1 MEADL
6 HTADSLFYSQCILQ
20 NRGRMGTTEAVTKVL
35 PDTRR
40 GLRTLAWQGA
50 VLLPLIAWLYARV
63 IPHLVRD
70 WWNDPN
76 FSHGFLVPLFSVFL
90 VWQDRQRLGELP
102 PRPSW
107 LGLAVMAGAMMVL
120 IVGTLGAELFLS
132 RSSLI
137 FLIAGLI
144 IYFLG
149 WSHLRALLFPV
160 AFLFLMVPI
169 PAILFNQITIPLQ
182 FLASTMASG
191 LVAELGVPVLRQGN
205 IIQLP
210 GMTLEVAEACSG
222 IRSLMSLTTV
232 AVIYAYF
239 LETRFVPRV
248 LLSVSAVPIAV
259 IANGLRVTGTA
270 LLAYYWNKEAA
281 EGFFHNFS
289 GWLIF
294 VLSLLMLF
302 SLQGLMGWLRKV
314 RKPRQPQGAGS

>member
-1 MEADL
+1 
-6 HTADSLFYSQCILQ
+6 
-20 NRGRMGTTEAVTKVL
+20 MGTTEAVDNVL
-35 PDTRR
+35 PQTRSQ
-40 GLRTLAWQGA
+40 LRRVAWQA
-50 VLLPLIAWLYARV
+50 LVLLPLIAWLYAKV
-63 IPHLVRD
+63 IPALVDD

-76 FSHGFLVPLFSVFL
+76 FSHGFLVPLFSIFL
-90 VWQDRQRLGELP
+90 VWQDRKRLSELP
-102 PRPSW
+102 VRPSA
-107 LGLAVMAGAMMVL
+107 LGWMAMAGAMAVL
-120 IVGTLGAELFLS
+120 TVGTLGAELFLS

-137 FLIAGLI
+137 FLIAGMI
-144 IYFLG
+144 VYFLG
-149 WSHLRALLFPV
+149 WGHLRALLFPV
-160 AFLFLMVPI
+160 LFLFLMVPI

-182 FLASTMASG
+182 FLASTMAGG

-239 LETRFVPRV
+239 LESKFFPRA
-248 LLSVSAVPIAV
+248 LLSLSAVPIAV

-270 LLAYYWNKEAA
+270 LLAYYWDQEAA

-302 SLQGLMGWLRKV
+302 SLQGLMGWLRKR
-314 RKPRQPQGAGS
+314 RKPQGAAS

>member
-1 MEADL
+1 M
-6 HTADSLFYSQCILQ
+6 S
-20 NRGRMGTTEAVTKVL
+20 TTQAASAKV
-35 PDTRR
+35 PTSATRR
-40 GLRTLAWQGA
+40 DLRGLAWQGVA
-50 VLLPLIAWLYARV
+50 LLPLVAWLYAGV
-63 IPHLVRD
+63 IPHLVSD

-76 FSHGFLVPLFSVFL
+76 FSHGFLVPLFSIFL
-90 VWQDRQRLGELP
+90 VWQDRKRLSELP
-102 PRPSW
+102 VRPAW
-107 LGLAVMAGAMMVL
+107 LGLGLMAGAMMVL
-120 IVGTLGAELFLS
+120 VVGTLGAELFLS

-137 FLIAGLI
+137 FLIAGMI
-144 IYFLG
+144 VYFLG
-149 WSHLRALLFPV
+149 WRFLRALLFPV
-160 AFLFLMVPI
+160 GFLFLMVPI

-239 LETRFVPRV
+239 LETKFVPRA

-259 IANGLRVTGTA
+259 IANSLRVTGTA
-270 LLAYYWNKEAA
+270 LLAFYWGQEAA

-294 VLSLLMLF
+294 VLSLIMLF
-302 SLQGLMGWLRKV
+302 SLQGLMGWMRRRWATKEA
-314 RKPRQPQGAGS
+314 RS

>member
-1 MEADL
+1 
-6 HTADSLFYSQCILQ
+6 
-20 NRGRMGTTEAVTKVL
+20 MGTTPAATPKVVSPEAQR
-35 PDTRR
+35 DQR
-40 GLRTLAWQGA
+40 GLAWQGVA
-50 VLLPLIAWLYARV
+50 LLPLIAWLYAGV
-63 IPHLVRD
+63 IPHLVSD

-76 FSHGFLVPLFSVFL
+76 FSHGFLVPVFAIFL
-90 VWQDRQRLGELP
+90 VWQDRKRLSELP
-102 PRPSW
+102 VRPAW
-107 LGLAVMAGAMMVL
+107 LGLGLMAGAML
-120 IVGTLGAELFLS
+120 ILVVGTLGAELFLS

-137 FLIAGLI
+137 FLIAGMI
-144 IYFLG
+144 VYFLG
-149 WSHLRALLFPV
+149 WRFLRALLFPV
-160 AFLFLMVPI
+160 GFLFLMVPI

-182 FLASTMASG
+182 FLASGMASG

-239 LETRFVPRV
+239 LESKWGPRL

-294 VLSLLMLF
+294 VLSLIMLF
-302 SLQGLMGWLRKV
+302 ALQGLMGWV
-314 RKPRQPQGAGS
+314 RRRWATKEGRS

>member
-1 MEADL
+1 MS
-6 HTADSLFYSQCILQ
+6 TAQAA
-20 NRGRMGTTEAVTKVL
+20 TPKVL
-35 PDTRR
+35 LSEARDLR
-40 GLRTLAWQGA
+40 GLAWQGLA
-50 VLLPLIAWLYARV
+50 LLPLIAWLYAGV
-63 IPHLVRD
+63 IPHLVSD

-76 FSHGFLVPLFSVFL
+76 FSHGFLVPVFSIFL
-90 VWQDRQRLGELP
+90 IWQDRKRLSELP
-102 PRPSW
+102 VRPAW
-107 LGLAVMAGAMMVL
+107 LGLGLIAGAMMILV
-120 IVGTLGAELFLS
+120 VGTLGAELFLS

-144 IYFLG
+144 VYFLG
-149 WSHLRALLFPV
+149 WGFFRALLFPV
-160 AFLFLMVPI
+160 GFLFLMVPI

-182 FLASTMASG
+182 FLASGMASG

-239 LETRFVPRV
+239 LESKWGPRL

-302 SLQGLMGWLRKV
+302 SLRGLMGLLRRGRGK
-314 RKPRQPQGAGS
+314 KQESS

>member
-1 MEADL
+1 
-6 HTADSLFYSQCILQ
+6 
-20 NRGRMGTTEAVTKVL
+20 MGTTDAVRPMPQSRTEL
-35 PDTRR
+35 R
-40 GLRTLAWQGA
+40 GLVWQGIA
-50 VLLPLIAWLYARV
+50 LLPLIAWLYAGV
-63 IPHLVRD
+63 IPHLVSD
-70 WWNDPN
+70 WWNNPD
-76 FSHGFLVPLFSVFL
+76 FSHGFLVPLFSLFL
-90 VWQDRQRLGELP
+90 VWQDRKRLSELP
-102 PRPSW
+102 LRPSW
-107 LGLAVMAGAMMVL
+107 WGLAVMAGAMMQL
-120 IVGTLGAELFLS
+120 IVGTLGAEFFLS

-137 FLIAGLI
+137 LLVAGMVI
-144 IYFLG
+144 FFLG
-149 WSHLRALLFPV
+149 WGYFRALLFPLG
-160 AFLFLMVPI
+160 FLFLMIPI

-182 FLASTMASG
+182 FLASTMASS
-191 LVAELGVPVLRQGN
+191 LVAEVGVPVLRQGN

-239 LETRFVPRV
+239 LETKLLPRV

-270 LLAYYWNKEAA
+270 LLAFYWDKEAA

-302 SLQGLMGWLRKV
+302 GLQGLMSWV
-314 RKPRQPQGAGS
+314 RKRRKPKEATS

>member
-1 MEADL
+1 M
-6 HTADSLFYSQCILQ
+6 S
-20 NRGRMGTTEAVTKVL
+20 TTQAATPNVQASE
-35 PDTRR
+35 TRR
-40 GLRTLAWQGA
+40 DLRGLAWQGVA
-50 VLLPLIAWLYARV
+50 LLPLMAWLYAGV
-63 IPHLVRD
+63 IPHLVSD

-76 FSHGFLVPLFSVFL
+76 FSHGFLVPVFSIFL
-90 VWQDRQRLGELP
+90 VWQDRKRLSELP
-102 PRPSW
+102 VRPAW
-107 LGLAVMAGAMMVL
+107 LGLGLLAGAMMILV
-120 IVGTLGAELFLS
+120 VGTLGAELFLS

-144 IYFLG
+144 VYFLG
-149 WSHLRALLFPV
+149 WKFFHALLFPV
-160 AFLFLMVPI
+160 GFLFLMVPI

-182 FLASTMASG
+182 FLASGMASG

-205 IIQLP
+205 VIQLP
-210 GMTLEVAEACSG
+210 SMTLEVAEACSG

-239 LETRFVPRV
+239 LESKFWPRA
-248 LLSVSAVPIAV
+248 LLSLSAVPIAV

-270 LLAYYWNKEAA
+270 LLAYYWNQEAA

-302 SLQGLMGWLRKV
+302 SLQGLMGWLRKR
-314 RKPRQPQGAGS
+314 RKPQGAAS

>member
-1 MEADL
+1 MGITDAVS
-6 HTADSLFYSQCILQ
+6 SLPQSRAQL
-20 NRGRMGTTEAVTKVL
+20 RG
-35 PDTRR
+35 
-40 GLRTLAWQGA
+40 LAWQGIA
-50 VLLPLIAWLYARV
+50 LLPLIAWLYVGV
-63 IPHLVRD
+63 IPHLVSD

-76 FSHGFLVPLFSVFL
+76 FSHGFLVPLFSLFL
-90 VWQDRQRLGELP
+90 VWQDRKRLSELP
-102 PRPSW
+102 LRPAW
-107 LGLAVMAGAMMVL
+107 FGLLVMAGAMVVL
-120 IVGTLGAELFLS
+120 VVGTLGAELFLS

-137 FLIAGLI
+137 FLIAGI
-144 IYFLG
+144 VIYFLG
-149 WSHLRALLFPV
+149 WGHFRALLFPV
-160 AFLFLMVPI
+160 GFLFLMVPI

-182 FLASTMASG
+182 FLASQMAGG
-191 LVAELGVPVLRQGN
+191 LVSELGVPVLRQGN

-239 LETRFVPRV
+239 LESKFMPRF

-270 LLAYYWNKEAA
+270 LLAYYWSKEAA

-302 SLQGLMGWLRKV
+302 SLQGLMGCVRRR
-314 RKPRQPQGAGS
+314 RKPRGAAS

>member
-1 MEADL
+1 M
-6 HTADSLFYSQCILQ
+6 S
-20 NRGRMGTTEAVTKVL
+20 TTQAATPKVL
-35 PDTRR
+35 LSETRDLR
-40 GLRTLAWQGA
+40 GLAWQCLA
-50 VLLPLIAWLYARV
+50 LLPLIAWLYGGV

-76 FSHGFLVPLFSVFL
+76 FSHGFLVPVFSLFL
-90 VWQDRQRLGELP
+90 VWQDRKRLRDLP
-102 PRPSW
+102 VRPAW
-107 LGLAVMAGAMMVL
+107 LGLGLMAGAMMVL
-120 IVGTLGAELFLS
+120 VVGTLGAELFLS

-137 FLIAGLI
+137 FLIAGMI
-144 IYFLG
+144 VYFLG
-149 WSHLRALLFPV
+149 WGYLRALLFPV
-160 AFLFLMVPI
+160 GFLFLMVPI

-182 FLASTMASG
+182 FLASGMASG
-191 LVAELGVPVLRQGN
+191 LVAEMGVPVLRQGN

-239 LETRFVPRV
+239 QESKFLPRA

-270 LLAYYWNKEAA
+270 LLAYYWSQEAA

-294 VLSLLMLF
+294 VLSLVMLF
-302 SLQGLMGWLRKV
+302 SLRGLMGLV
-314 RKPRQPQGAGS
+314 RRGRGKKQKEPS

>member
-1 MEADL
+1 
-6 HTADSLFYSQCILQ
+6 
-20 NRGRMGTTEAVTKVL
+20 MGTTTAATGNSRSAATQRE
-35 PDTRR
+35 
-40 GLRTLAWQGA
+40 LRSLAWQGVA
-50 VLLPLIAWLYARV
+50 LLPLVAWLYAGV

-76 FSHGFLVPLFSVFL
+76 FSHGFLVPLFSLFL
-90 VWQDRQRLGELP
+90 VWQDRRRLSELP
-102 PRPSW
+102 VRPSW
-107 LGLAVMAGAMMVL
+107 LGLGFMAGAMMVL
-120 IVGTLGAELFLS
+120 VVGTLGAELFLS

-144 IYFLG
+144 VFFLG
-149 WSHLRALLFPV
+149 WAYLRALLFPV
-160 AFLFLMVPI
+160 LFLFLMIPI

-182 FLASTMASG
+182 FLASGMASS

-239 LETRFVPRV
+239 LESKFVPRF
-248 LLSVSAVPIAV
+248 LLSLSAVPIAV

-270 LLAYYWNKEAA
+270 LLAYYWGQEVA

-294 VLSLLMLF
+294 VLSLVMLF
-302 SLQGLMGWLRKV
+302 SLQGVMGWV
-314 RKPRQPQGAGS
+314 RKRRRPKEGRSA

>member
-1 MEADL
+1 
-6 HTADSLFYSQCILQ
+6 
-20 NRGRMGTTEAVTKVL
+20 MGTTEAVTSVQPQSRSQL
-35 PDTRR
+35 R
-40 GLRTLAWQGA
+40 GLAWQGIA
-50 VLLPLIAWLYARV
+50 LFPLIAWLYAGV

-76 FSHGFLVPLFSVFL
+76 FSHGFLVPLFSLFL
-90 VWQDRQRLGELP
+90 VWQDRKRLGEMP
-102 PRPSW
+102 VRPAW
-107 LGLAVMAGAMMVL
+107 FGLLVMAGAMVVL

-137 FLIAGLI
+137 FLVAGLI

-149 WSHLRALLFPV
+149 WAYFRALLFPV

-182 FLASTMASG
+182 FLASQMSSA

-239 LETRFVPRV
+239 QESKFLPRA

-302 SLQGLMGWLRKV
+302 SLQGLMGWVRRR
-314 RKPRQPQGAGS
+314 RKPRGASS

>member
-1 MEADL
+1 
-6 HTADSLFYSQCILQ
+6 
-20 NRGRMGTTEAVTKVL
+20 MGTTNAVSPL
-35 PDTRR
+35 PQTRAD
-40 GLRTLAWQGA
+40 LRVLAWQGIA
-50 VLLPLIAWLYARV
+50 LLPLIAWLYAGV
-63 IPHLVRD
+63 IPHLVSD

-76 FSHGFLVPLFSVFL
+76 FSHGFLVPVFSLFL
-90 VWQDRQRLGELP
+90 VWQDRKRLSELP
-102 PRPSW
+102 LRPSW
-107 LGLAVMAGAMMVL
+107 FGLVVMTGAMMQLV
-120 IVGTLGAELFLS
+120 VGTLGAELFLS

-137 FLIAGLI
+137 ILIAGMVI
-144 IYFLG
+144 FFLG
-149 WSHLRALLFPV
+149 WGHFRALLFPLG
-160 AFLFLMVPI
+160 FLFLMIPI

-182 FLASTMASG
+182 FLASTMAG
-191 LVAELGVPVLRQGN
+191 TLVEWLGVPVLRQGN

-239 LETRFVPRV
+239 LESKLLPRV
-248 LLSVSAVPIAV
+248 LLSISAVPIAV

-270 LLAYYWNKEAA
+270 LLAFYWDKEAA

-302 SLQGLMGWLRKV
+302 GLQGLMGWV
-314 RKPRQPQGAGS
+314 RKRRLPKESTA